1 MVGGDQEAAVHA
13 ELVVDAVGAVDAV
26 AVVVGVNNT
35 LINQHC
41 RQTPTL
47 NPSN

>member
-1 MVGGDQEAAVHA
+1 MVGEDQEVAVHA
-13 ELVVDAVGAVDAV
+13 ELVEDAVDAVDAV
-26 AVVVGVNNT
+26 AGVVGVNNT

>member
-1 MVGGDQEAAVHA
+1 MVGEDQEEAVHA
-13 ELVVDAVGAVDAV
+13 ELVEDAVDAV

-41 RQTPTL
+41 QQTQ
-47 NPSN
+47 N

>member
-1 MVGGDQEAAVHA
+1 MVGEDQEAAVHA